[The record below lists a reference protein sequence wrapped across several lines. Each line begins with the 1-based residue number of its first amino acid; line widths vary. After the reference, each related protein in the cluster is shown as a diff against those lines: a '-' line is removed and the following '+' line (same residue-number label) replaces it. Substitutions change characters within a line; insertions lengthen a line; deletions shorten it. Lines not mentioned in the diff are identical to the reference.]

1 MNSYSLN
8 IANYIIRFISE
19 SDSPDL
25 LPGERFLRNIYTG
38 SDSDIIITVHSGR
51 FILPVDSEK
60 VFDAPYVE
68 EINGIRIKKS
78 DKFWSVHKHNNDLY
92 IKSVFPLSSD
102 KKSAV
107 LKFSL
112 SDKNWDLYF
121 DGADRVIDPFEYPL
135 DGLILYYLTAIKGD
149 IMIHASGVNHD
160 GRGYLFSGVSGK
172 GKTTMAK
179 LWDNEGAQVIH
190 DDRLILRETEN
201 GYKMH
206 NTPVYKNDEPKES
219 SLDMIYLIDHGKE
232 NGLSPIGGAVTVS
245 MVMANC
251 IQHAWDPEIISRL
264 LDSVS
269 KVCSAVPVGL
279 LSFKPDKSIVDY
291 ILKDNKAPENH
302 IIVKDIGFSLLAE
315 GKSLKVKA
323 DGYSMY
329 PSIKP
334 GSIVLIEPLAE
345 DISPSPGEIIAWK
358 RESGFVVHR
367 LVRIIK
373 EGDKI
378 SFITRG
384 DSCAY
389 KDKPVTRN
397 QIAGKVVQV
406 ESDTGRLLSA
416 GGKLIRKPC
425 YLYNRLIV
433 WVLLRIRRIHPP
445 TPPRGG

>member
-1 MNSYSLN
+1 MRSYSLN

-19 SDSPDL
+19 SESPDL
-25 LPGERFLRNIYTG
+25 VPGERFLRNICTG
-38 SDSDIIITVHSGR
+38 SESDIIISVHSGK
-51 FILPVDSEK
+51 FLIPADSAK

-68 EINGIRIKKS
+68 EINGVRITKS
-78 DKFWSVHKHNNDLY
+78 DKFWSVHKYNDDLF
-92 IKSVFPLSSD
+92 IKSLFPLSD
-102 KKSAV
+102 EKKSAV

-112 SDKNWDLYF
+112 SSKKWDLWF
-121 DGADRVIDPFEYPL
+121 DGAGKDIDPLEYPL

-149 IMIHASGVNHD
+149 IMIHASGVNND

-179 LWDNEGAQVIH
+179 LWDNAGAQVIH
-190 DDRLILRETEN
+190 DDRLIMRKTEN

-206 NTPVYKNDEPKES
+206 NTPVYNNDEPKES
-219 SLDMIYLIDHGKE
+219 PLDMIFLIDHGKE
-232 NGLSPIGGAVTVS
+232 NVLSTVGGAVSIS

-269 KVCSAVPVGL
+269 RMCSAVPVGL

-291 ILKDNKAPENH
+291 ILEDNKAPENH

-315 GKSLKVKA
+315 GTSLKVKA

-345 DISPSPGEIIAWK
+345 DLPPSPGEIIAWK

-373 EGDKI
+373 EGDNI

-389 KDKPVTRN
+389 EDQPVKRD

-406 ESDTGRLLSA
+406 ESVTGRILSR
-416 GGKLIRKPC
+416 GDKLIRKPY
-425 YLYNRLIV
+425 YLYNRLVV
-433 WVLLRIRRIHPP
+433 WVLLRIRKIL
-445 TPPRGG
+445 

>member
-1 MNSYSLN
+1 MV
-8 IANYIIRFISE
+8 
-19 SDSPDL
+19 
-25 LPGERFLRNIYTG
+25 PGERFLRNIYAG
-38 SDSDIIITVHSGR
+38 SDSDIIISVHSGK
-51 FILPVDSEK
+51 FLIPVDSEK

-68 EINGIRIKKS
+68 EINGIKIKKS

-112 SDKNWDLYF
+112 SDKNWDLYL
-121 DGADRVIDPFEYPL
+121 DGAAKVIDPFEYPL

-160 GRGYLFSGVSGK
+160 GLGYLFSGVSGK

-219 SLDMIYLIDHGKE
+219 PLDMIFLIDHGKE
-232 NGLSPIGGAVTVS
+232 NELSPIGGAVTVS

-251 IQHAWDPEIISRL
+251 IQHAWDTEIISRL

-269 KVCSAVPVGL
+269 KMCSTVPVGL

-302 IIVKDIGFSLLAE
+302 DIVRDIGFSLLAE
-315 GKSLKVKA
+315 GTTLKIKA

-345 DISPSPGEIIAWK
+345 NIPPSPGEIIAWK

-367 LVRIIK
+367 LVCIIK
-373 EGDKI
+373 KGDKI

-389 KDKPVTRN
+389 KDHPVKRD
-397 QIAGKVVQV
+397 QIAGKVIQV

-416 GGKLIRKPC
+416 GGKLIHKPY
-425 YLYNRLIV
+425 YLYNRLVV
-433 WVLLRIRRIHPP
+433 WWLLRIRKIL
-445 TPPRGG
+445 